1 MKKKQEKGSI
11 LNSEQKIYQLESDFN
26 KKTYSKKI
34 EIKYTKVG
42 YIISGKAY
50 SFRVV
55 SIYKSNRW

>member
-11 LNSEQKIYQLESDFN
+11 LNSEQKIYKLESDFN

-34 EIKYTKVG
+34 EIKYSKVG
-42 YIISGKAY
+42 YIISGEAY